1 MGPIRMSDS
10 DLGSI
15 RITNLAVNLGGLQV
29 LHDVNLTADRGDL
42 LALLGPNG
50 AGKTT
55 ILRTMLGL
63 VRPARGSVTVAGAA
77 PGRGWRHVGYVPQRH
92 EFAWDFPISVADV
105 VMSGRT
111 HHIGWLRRPGKDDH
125 VAVRDALRIA
135 DMADL
140 ADRTVGELSGG
151 QRQRVLIA
159 RALATRPSVLLLD
172 EPFTGVDMPT
182 QEMLT
187 ELFCRLAS
195 EGTTLVMTTHDLV
208 QAMATADRVCLINRT
223 VIADSTPEEL
233 RDPAMWMRTFGISE
247 NSPLLT
253 TVGAAGPVAPSHAG
267 RAASSPEA
275 PVATSA

>member
-1 MGPIRMSDS
+1 MS

-15 RITNLAVNLGGLQV
+15 KITDMAVNLGGLRV
-29 LHDVNLTADRGDL
+29 LHDVNLSASRGDL

-55 ILRTMLGL
+55 ILRSMLGL
-63 VRPARGSVTVAGAA
+63 VKPAKGSVEVAGSA
-77 PGRGWRHVGYVPQRH
+77 PGKGWRHIGYVPQRH

-111 HHIGWLRRPGKDDH
+111 RHIGWLRRPGKDDH
-125 VAVRDALRIA
+125 IAVRDALRIA
-135 DMADL
+135 GMADL
-140 ADRTVGELSGG
+140 ANRTVGELSGG

-187 ELFCRLAS
+187 ELFCRLAAD
-195 EGTTLVMTTHDLV
+195 GTTLVMTTHDLA

-223 VIADSTPEEL
+223 VIADATPEEL
-233 RDPAMWMRTFGISE
+233 RDPVHT
-247 NSPLLT
+247 
-253 TVGAAGPVAPSHAG
+253 PV
-267 RAASSPEA
+267 
-275 PVATSA
+275 

>member
-1 MGPIRMSDS
+1 MS
-10 DLGSI
+10 DLGSVKI
-15 RITNLAVNLGGLQV
+15 SDVAVNLGGRQV
-29 LHDVNLTADRGDL
+29 LHDVNLAASTGDL

-63 VRPARGSVTVAGAA
+63 VKPAKGSVEVAGEA
-77 PGRGWRHVGYVPQRH
+77 PGKGWRHIGYVPQRH

-111 HHIGWLRRPGKDDH
+111 RHIGWLRRPGRDDH
-125 VAVRDALRIA
+125 IAVRDALRIA
-135 DMADL
+135 GMADL

-187 ELFCRLAS
+187 ELFCQLAAA
-195 EGTTLVMTTHDLV
+195 GTTLVMTTHDLA

-223 VIADSTPEEL
+223 IVADSTPQEL
-233 RDPAMWMRTFGISE
+233 RDPTMWMKAFGVSE

-253 TVGAAGPVAPSHAG
+253 MVGAVEP
-267 RAASSPEA
+267 ASTPL
-275 PVATSA
+275 

>member
-1 MGPIRMSDS
+1 MS

-15 RITNLAVNLGGLQV
+15 AITDVAVNLGGRQV
-29 LHDVNLTADRGDL
+29 LHDVNVSASRGDL

-55 ILRTMLGL
+55 LLRTMLGL
-63 VRPARGSVTVAGAA
+63 VKPAKGSVEVAGAA
-77 PGRGWRHVGYVPQRH
+77 AGKGWRHIGYVPQRH

-111 HHIGWLRRPGKDDH
+111 RHIGWLRRPGKDDH
-125 VAVRDALRIA
+125 VAVRDALRTA

-187 ELFCRLAS
+187 ELFCRLAAD
-195 EGTTLVMTTHDLV
+195 GTTLVMTTHDLA

-223 VIADSTPEEL
+223 VIADSTPQEL
-233 RDPAMWMRTFGISE
+233 RDPTMWMKAFGVSE

-253 TVGAAGPVAPSHAG
+253 MVGAAEPVPT
-267 RAASSPEA
+267 PL
-275 PVATSA
+275 

>member
-1 MGPIRMSDS
+1 MS

-15 RITNLAVNLGGLQV
+15 KITDVAVNLGGLQV
-29 LHDVNLTADRGDL
+29 LHDVNLSASRGDL

-63 VRPARGSVTVAGAA
+63 VKPAKGSVKVAGAS
-77 PGRGWRHVGYVPQRH
+77 PGKGWRHIGYVPQRH
-92 EFAWDFPISVADV
+92 EFVWDFPISVADV

-111 HHIGWLRRPGKDDH
+111 RHIGWLRRPKKDDH
-125 VAVRDALRIA
+125 IAVRDALRIA
-135 DMADL
+135 GMADL
-140 ADRTVGELSGG
+140 ADRTAGGLSGG

-233 RDPAMWMRTFGISE
+233 RDPEMWMTTFGISQ
-247 NSPLLT
+247 NSPLLAI
-253 TVGAAGPVAPSHAG
+253 VGAGEPV
-267 RAASSPEA
+267 
-275 PVATSA
+275 SA

>member
-1 MGPIRMSDS
+1 MS

-15 RITNLAVNLGGLQV
+15 KITDMAVNLGGLRV
-29 LHDVNLTADRGDL
+29 LHDVNLSASRGDL

-55 ILRTMLGL
+55 ILRSMLGL
-63 VRPARGSVTVAGAA
+63 VKPAKGSVEVAGSA
-77 PGRGWRHVGYVPQRH
+77 PGKGWRHIGYVPQRH

-111 HHIGWLRRPGKDDH
+111 RHIGWLRRPGKDDH
-125 VAVRDALRIA
+125 IAVRDALRIA

-187 ELFCRLAS
+187 ELFCRLAAD
-195 EGTTLVMTTHDLV
+195 GTTLVMTTHDLA

-233 RDPAMWMRTFGISE
+233 RDPTMWMKAFGVTA

-253 TVGAAGPVAPSHAG
+253 MVGAAEPVHT
-267 RAASSPEA
+267 
-275 PVATSA
+275 PV

>member
-1 MGPIRMSDS
+1 MTTTPTRTDDYLEVRGLRVAFGDFVAVDGV
-10 DLGSI
+10 DL
-15 RITNLAVNLGGLQV
+15 TLLQGQV
-29 LHDVNLTADRGDL
+29 HFLV
-42 LALLGPNG
+42 GPNG

-111 HHIGWLRRPGKDDH
+111 HHIGWLRHPGKDDH
-125 VAVRDALRIA
+125 VAVRDALRTA
-135 DMADL
+135 GMADL

-195 EGTTLVMTTHDLV
+195 EGTTLIMTTHDLV

-267 RAASSPEA
+267 RAASAPEA